1 MAEYVDS
8 YYARSLVEP
17 GDYPALDG
25 EIETETVVVGGGL
38 GGCATALDL
47 AERGRKVVLVE
58 AHDIGWGASGRNGGF
73 FLARG
78 PPPLLSPVGRRRV
91 AAPPG
96 ISKGS

>member
-8 YYARSLVEP
+8 HYARSLVEP

-38 GGCATALDL
+38 AGCATALDL

-58 AHDIGWGASGRNGGF
+58 AHDIGWGASGGHGGF
-73 FLARG
+73 VSTGVPAG
-78 PPPLLSPVGRRRV
+78 IPAEVRRV
-91 AAPPG
+91 GPAPRQETVNE
-96 ISKGS
+96 S